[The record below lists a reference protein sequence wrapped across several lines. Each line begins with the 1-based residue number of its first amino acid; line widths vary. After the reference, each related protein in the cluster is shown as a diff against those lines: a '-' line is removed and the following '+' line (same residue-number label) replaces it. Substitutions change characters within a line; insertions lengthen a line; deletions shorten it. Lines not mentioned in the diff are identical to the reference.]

1 MLPSTVGT
9 GLLMITDSQ
18 LNDVLS
24 KKTEGLLPSKLSQ
37 NNTLKSLVKYIFSLG
52 NSCMMATNAAFMC
65 FT

>member
-1 MLPSTVGT
+1 
-9 GLLMITDSQ
+9 MITDSQ

>member
-37 NNTLKSLVKYIFSLG
+37 NNTLKSSVKYIF
-52 NSCMMATNAAFMC
+52 
-65 FT
+65 

>member
-1 MLPSTVGT
+1 
-9 GLLMITDSQ
+9 MITDSQ

-52 NSCMMATNAAFMC
+52 TSCMMATNAAFMC